1 MPIQVAVEDR
11 RGFILKKK
19 KLEVC
24 TSATHGKSRRQ
35 GRGSVGRT
43 VLRDLSGSP
52 LQQQPRSSS
61 SGFDQL
67 YRSGVR
73 HVPRAFPIDLNDLI
87 SYLPIKEK
95 ESQAKM
101 ARFRDC
107 PSITPFLKS
116 TCAHPW

>member
-1 MPIQVAVEDR
+1 M
-11 RGFILKKK
+11 
-19 KLEVC
+19 
-24 TSATHGKSRRQ
+24 
-35 GRGSVGRT
+35 GRT
-43 VLRDLSGSP
+43 VLGDLSGSP

-73 HVPRAFPIDLNDLI
+73 HVPGAFPIDLNDLI
-87 SYLPIKEK
+87 AYLPIKEK

-116 TCAHPW
+116 TCAHLW